1 MSIYGQFHS
10 CEFHIVHSMLLPHLF
25 YVALLNFFF
34 ILRLKN
40 NFEQHFLEEPLSTIK
55 REICGHIAEVKAEL
69 KPGCGV
75 LFFAFQVAE
84 SHQMGAVSH
93 EVCG

>member
-1 MSIYGQFHS
+1 
-10 CEFHIVHSMLLPHLF
+10 MLLPHLF
-25 YVALLNFFF
+25 HVVLLKSSF

-40 NFEQHFLEEPLSTIK
+40 NFEQYFLEGPLYTIK
-55 REICGHIAEVKAEL
+55 REICGHIAVKVKAEL

-84 SHQMGAVSH
+84 SH
-93 EVCG
+93 